1 MSEDCDESELLSLL
15 EDDYARAI
23 LTETS
28 AEPMSANTLSERCDA
43 SVTTIYRRID
53 RLLEC
58 GLLDEQLRPQ
68 PDGNHFRVYAA
79 RLARFSIEFEDGQRQ
94 LELERRE
101 APLEEDVADRFTRM
115 WREL

>member
-1 MSEDCDESELLSLL
+1 MSGDCDEAELLALL
-15 EDDYARAI
+15 EDEYARAI

-53 RLLEC
+53 RLQNC
-58 GLLDEQLRPQ
+58 GLIEEQLRPQ
-68 PDGNHFRVYAA
+68 PDGNHYRVYATT
-79 RLARFSIEFEDGQRQ
+79 LARVDVSFEDGNRRV
-94 LELERRE
+94 ELEHRE